1 MTAMRTDERSKTRK
15 RLALGAA
22 TVVLVL
28 VSAASAVAA
37 QLLIRGSASKPDL
50 EYLAVKGER
59 NDVHVFDTKAGYTIQ
74 DLSATIKNSTSSCK
88 RSADRHKL
96 TCPHHIRRGGPRRKP
111 AFLKIVLGDRSDAV
125 TTSSLLTLPVM
136 IFGDTGDDRLLGG
149 AGNDSIYGKDGDDY
163 IDGRGGHD
171 TLSGGAGDDIIISN
185 DDVQDIVKCGPGFD
199 RVDADHFDKVSGDC
213 ERVEA

>member
-1 MTAMRTDERSKTRK
+1 MTAKRTDERTKRRR

-28 VSAASAVAA
+28 VSAGSAVAGE
-37 QLLIRGSASKPDL
+37 LLIRGSKSKPDL
-50 EYLAVKGER
+50 RYLAAKGEH
-59 NDVHVFDTKAGYTIQ
+59 NDVHIFDTKAGYTIQ
-74 DLSATIKNSTSSCK
+74 DLTATIKNSTSSCK
-88 RSADRHKL
+88 RSADRHKV
-96 TCPHHIRRGGPRRKP
+96 TCPHQIRRGGPRRKP
-111 AFLKIVLGDRSDAV
+111 VFLRLVLGDRSDAL
-125 TTSSLLTLPVM
+125 TTSSLFRLPLI

-149 AGNDSIYGKDGDDY
+149 AGSDTIYGKDGDDY

-185 DDVQDIVKCGPGFD
+185 DDVMDIVKCGPGHD